1 MDKRS
6 LTEQEIRTRFIT
18 PAIKAAGWADTQIR
32 EEYAIT
38 KGRIIALGGSYK
50 RDKAKYADYVL
61 FYKPHI
67 PIAIIEAK
75 DNNHTISDGMQQA
88 LGYAE
93 QLRVPFVFTS
103 NGDGFTFH
111 NRNSEDS
118 DRETILS
125 ISEFPSPEILW
136 KMYKQ
141 YKGIDEKQEKV
152 ITEPYYVER
161 PDKQPRYYQLNA
173 INLTV
178 ESIAKGNNRVLLVM
192 ATGTG
197 KTYTAFQIIWRLWK
211 AGIKK
216 RILFLAD
223 RNALIDQTYTNDF
236 APFKDKMTI
245 IRHRHVDK
253 SYEIYL
259 AIYQGLTG
267 EGDKDIFRQFS
278 PDFFDLIVVD
288 EAHRVA
294 GSSGEV
300 ARYKLGKLL
309 AAASP
314 YLLLL
319 TATPH
324 NGKTEP
330 FLRLIRLVDEKAF
343 PNINA
348 IVKEQVAP
356 YVIRT
361 EKREA
366 IDNNGNKLFKNRTTR
381 AIELHWDE
389 RHSMQ
394 RRLYEMVSDYVSKNY
409 NKAMRNR
416 GKNMWFVFLLIMMQ
430 RLVTSSTSAV
440 RESMERRVKVLE
452 EQAFKYQSMSE
463 EEFAEMELE
472 ENMEDAIAAISL
484 DIKEEIAQLNDII
497 AVAKQA
503 EFQYLDVKVEPLLE
517 IIDDLFAEDRQR
529 KVIIFTE
536 FVATQS
542 YLVKLLKDRGYSTS
556 ILNGSMSIEERNAV
570 LQEFKTETDILIST
584 DAGGEGLNLQFS
596 NCIINYDLPWNP
608 MKIEQRIGRVDRIGQ
623 QRDVIV
629 YNFILADTVENRVKA
644 VLEEKLSVILKEI
657 GIDKYSDVLDSET
670 AELNFTDAYMKSI
683 RNPKNIELNIRPV
696 EEDLKKQVQNTMRIK
711 DLIKE
716 EKDLA
721 SMIGTNSAFDFEA
734 ALRQMVTYYENYKGN
749 PYLPIENFSIND
761 PVIVGHLNKEIEQDL
776 GGQLLNV
783 SIKDF
788 PNEKGY
794 FMLWRISLTPDSQ
807 GQKIIPIFINQ
818 DFILRPMAG
827 KKIWEAIL
835 DKDRVITVWEGEKID
850 IKTQNKLRTASQ
862 EFAYDTFLTLK
873 AELEKRNEETYRKY
887 LYALNLRI
895 EAAQRIG
902 IENIRRHK
910 LMALSREKAEIEANY
925 LAGKKFCPDF
935 KPVLIVHME

>member
-1 MDKRS
+1 MFRLGDYVFDKTKNERVQI
-6 LTEQEIRTRFIT
+6 LEIREVWGFV
-18 PAIKAAGWADTQIR
+18 
-32 EEYAIT
+32 
-38 KGRIIALGGSYK
+38 SYK
-50 RDKAKYADYVL
+50 VFNASTGTVYKLSADDICAEVPEENFNESYLRYVAML
-61 FYKPHI
+61 SKIKNETSGGILSKLSSGIIPLPHQLHVLNRALSNNNVRYI
-67 PIAIIEAK
+67 LADEVGLGKTIEAGLIIK
-75 DNNHTISDGMQQA
+75 ELKT
-88 LGYAE
+88 
-93 QLRVPFVFTS
+93 R
-103 NGDGFTFH
+103 
-111 NRNSEDS
+111 
-118 DRETILS
+118 
-125 ISEFPSPEILW
+125 
-136 KMYKQ
+136 
-141 YKGIDEKQEKV
+141 GI
-152 ITEPYYVER
+152 I
-161 PDKQPRYYQLNA
+161 
-173 INLTV
+173 
-178 ESIAKGNNRVLLVM
+178 
-192 ATGTG
+192 
-197 KTYTAFQIIWRLWK
+197 
-211 AGIKK
+211 K
-216 RILFLAD
+216 RILIVCPTGLVTQWSLEMQDKFNEKFHVILPED
-223 RNALIDQTYTNDF
+223 YDTIRKITGNEDVYGQFDQVISPMDSIKPLERRVGWTEEKIAQYNEERIYS
-236 APFKDKMTI
+236 I
-245 IRHRHVDK
+245 IN
-253 SYEIYL
+253 S
-259 AIYQGLTG
+259 GW
-267 EGDKDIFRQFS
+267 
-278 PDFFDLIVVD
+278 DLVVID

-300 ARYKLGKLL
+300 ARYKLGNLL

-394 RRLYEMVSDYVSKNY
+394 CRLYEMVSDYVSQNY

-716 EKDLA
+716 EKDLT
-721 SMIGTNSAFDFEA
+721 SMIGTGSAFDFEA

-776 GGQLLNV
+776 GGRLLNV

-807 GQKIIPIFINQ
+807 GQKIVPIFINQ

-835 DKDRVITVWEGEKID
+835 DKDRVITVYEGEKID
-850 IKTQNKLRTASQ
+850 IETQNKLRTTSQ

-902 IENIRRHK
+902 IENIRKHK

-925 LAGKKFCPDF
+925 QAGKKFCPDF
-935 KPVLIVHME
+935 KLVLMVHME

>member
-1 MDKRS
+1 MHRVGEYVFDKTKNERVQV
-6 LTEQEIRTRFIT
+6 LEISEVWGFV
-18 PAIKAAGWADTQIR
+18 
-32 EEYAIT
+32 
-38 KGRIIALGGSYK
+38 SYK
-50 RDKAKYADYVL
+50 VFNASTGTVYKLSADDICAEVPEENFNESYLRYVAML
-61 FYKPHI
+61 SKIKNETSGGILSKLSSGIIPLPHQLHVLNRALSNNNVRYI
-67 PIAIIEAK
+67 LADEVGLGKTIEAGLIIK
-75 DNNHTISDGMQQA
+75 E
-88 LGYAE
+88 L
-93 QLRVPFVFTS
+93 
-103 NGDGFTFH
+103 
-111 NRNSEDS
+111 
-118 DRETILS
+118 
-125 ISEFPSPEILW
+125 
-136 KMYKQ
+136 
-141 YKGIDEKQEKV
+141 
-152 ITEPYYVER
+152 
-161 PDKQPRYYQLNA
+161 
-173 INLTV
+173 
-178 ESIAKGNNRVLLVM
+178 
-192 ATGTG
+192 
-197 KTYTAFQIIWRLWK
+197 KTRGLI
-211 AGIKK
+211 K
-216 RILFLAD
+216 RILVVCPTGLVTQWSLEMQDKFNEKFHVILPED
-223 RNALIDQTYTNDF
+223 YDTIRRITGNGDVYGQFDQVISPMDSIKPLERRVGWTEEKIAQYNEERIYS
-236 APFKDKMTI
+236 I
-245 IRHRHVDK
+245 IN
-253 SYEIYL
+253 S
-259 AIYQGLTG
+259 GW
-267 EGDKDIFRQFS
+267 
-278 PDFFDLIVVD
+278 DLVVID

-300 ARYKLGKLL
+300 ARHKLGNLL

>member
-1 MDKRS
+1 MHRIGDYVFDKTKNERVQV
-6 LTEQEIRTRFIT
+6 LEISEVWGFV
-18 PAIKAAGWADTQIR
+18 
-32 EEYAIT
+32 
-38 KGRIIALGGSYK
+38 SYK
-50 RDKAKYADYVL
+50 VFNASTGTVYKLSADDICAEVPEENFNESYLRYVAML
-61 FYKPHI
+61 SKIKNETSGGILSKLSSGIIPLPHQLHVLNRALSNNNVRYI
-67 PIAIIEAK
+67 LADEVGLGKTIEAGLIIK
-75 DNNHTISDGMQQA
+75 ELKT
-88 LGYAE
+88 
-93 QLRVPFVFTS
+93 R
-103 NGDGFTFH
+103 
-111 NRNSEDS
+111 
-118 DRETILS
+118 
-125 ISEFPSPEILW
+125 
-136 KMYKQ
+136 
-141 YKGIDEKQEKV
+141 GI
-152 ITEPYYVER
+152 I
-161 PDKQPRYYQLNA
+161 
-173 INLTV
+173 
-178 ESIAKGNNRVLLVM
+178 
-192 ATGTG
+192 
-197 KTYTAFQIIWRLWK
+197 
-211 AGIKK
+211 K
-216 RILFLAD
+216 RILIVCPTGLVTQWSLEMQDKFNEKFHVILPED
-223 RNALIDQTYTNDF
+223 YDTIRKITGNEDVYGQFDQVISPMDSIKPLERRVGWTEEKIAQYNEERIYS
-236 APFKDKMTI
+236 I
-245 IRHRHVDK
+245 IN
-253 SYEIYL
+253 S
-259 AIYQGLTG
+259 GW
-267 EGDKDIFRQFS
+267 
-278 PDFFDLIVVD
+278 DLVVID

-300 ARYKLGKLL
+300 ARYKLGNLL

-394 RRLYEMVSDYVSKNY
+394 CRLYEMVSDYVSQNY

-850 IKTQNKLRTASQ
+850 TKTQNKLRTASQ

-887 LYALNLRI
+887 LYALKLRI

>member
-1 MDKRS
+1 MHNVGDYVFDKTKDERVQILEISEVWGFVSYKVFNASTGTVYKLSADDICAEVPEENFNESYLRYVAMLSKIKNETSGGILSKLSSGIIPLPHQLHVLNRALSNNNVRYILADEVGLGKTIEAGLIIKELKTRGLIKKILIVCPTGLVTQWSLEMQDKFNEKFHVILPEDYDTIRRITGNEDVYGQFTQVISPMDSIKPLERRIGW
-6 LTEQEIRTRFIT
+6 TEQMIAQYNEERIYSI
-18 PAIKAAGWADTQIR
+18 INSGWD
-32 EEYAIT
+32 
-38 KGRIIALGGSYK
+38 L
-50 RDKAKYADYVL
+50 V
-61 FYKPHI
+61 
-67 PIAIIEAK
+67 
-75 DNNHTISDGMQQA
+75 
-88 LGYAE
+88 
-93 QLRVPFVFTS
+93 
-103 NGDGFTFH
+103 
-111 NRNSEDS
+111 
-118 DRETILS
+118 
-125 ISEFPSPEILW
+125 
-136 KMYKQ
+136 
-141 YKGIDEKQEKV
+141 V
-152 ITEPYYVER
+152 I
-161 PDKQPRYYQLNA
+161 
-173 INLTV
+173 
-178 ESIAKGNNRVLLVM
+178 
-192 ATGTG
+192 
-197 KTYTAFQIIWRLWK
+197 
-211 AGIKK
+211 
-216 RILFLAD
+216 
-223 RNALIDQTYTNDF
+223 
-236 APFKDKMTI
+236 
-245 IRHRHVDK
+245 
-253 SYEIYL
+253 
-259 AIYQGLTG
+259 
-267 EGDKDIFRQFS
+267 
-278 PDFFDLIVVD
+278 D

-300 ARYKLGKLL
+300 ARHKLGKLL

-348 IVKEQVAP
+348 VVKEQVAP

-472 ENMEDAIAAISL
+472 ENMEDAIATISL

-517 IIDDLFAEDRQR
+517 IIDCLFAEDRQR

-749 PYLPIENFSIND
+749 PYLPIKNFSIND
-761 PVIVGHLNKEIEQDL
+761 PVIAGHLNKEIEQDL

-835 DKDRVITVWEGEKID
+835 DKDRVITVCEGEKID
-850 IKTQNKLRTASQ
+850 IETQNKLRTASQ

>member
-1 MDKRS
+1 MFRLGDYVFDKTKNERVQV
-6 LTEQEIRTRFIT
+6 LEISEVWGFV
-18 PAIKAAGWADTQIR
+18 
-32 EEYAIT
+32 
-38 KGRIIALGGSYK
+38 SYK
-50 RDKAKYADYVL
+50 VFNASTGTVYKLSADDICAEVPEENFNESYLRYVAML
-61 FYKPHI
+61 SKIKNETSEGILSKLSSGIIPLPHQLHVLNRALSNNNVRYI
-67 PIAIIEAK
+67 LADEVGLGKTIEAGLIIK
-75 DNNHTISDGMQQA
+75 E
-88 LGYAE
+88 L
-93 QLRVPFVFTS
+93 
-103 NGDGFTFH
+103 
-111 NRNSEDS
+111 
-118 DRETILS
+118 
-125 ISEFPSPEILW
+125 
-136 KMYKQ
+136 
-141 YKGIDEKQEKV
+141 
-152 ITEPYYVER
+152 
-161 PDKQPRYYQLNA
+161 
-173 INLTV
+173 
-178 ESIAKGNNRVLLVM
+178 
-192 ATGTG
+192 
-197 KTYTAFQIIWRLWK
+197 KTRGLI
-211 AGIKK
+211 K
-216 RILFLAD
+216 RILIVCPTGLVTQWSLEMQDKFNEKFHVILPED
-223 RNALIDQTYTNDF
+223 YDTIRRITGNEDVYGQFDQVISPMDSIKPLERRVGWTEEKIAEYNEERIYS
-236 APFKDKMTI
+236 I
-245 IRHRHVDK
+245 IN
-253 SYEIYL
+253 S
-259 AIYQGLTG
+259 GW
-267 EGDKDIFRQFS
+267 
-278 PDFFDLIVVD
+278 DLVVID

-902 IENIRRHK
+902 IENIRKHK

-925 LAGKKFCPDF
+925 QAGKKFCPDF

>member
-1 MDKRS
+1 MHNVGDYVFDKTKDECVQV
-6 LTEQEIRTRFIT
+6 LEISEVWGFV
-18 PAIKAAGWADTQIR
+18 
-32 EEYAIT
+32 
-38 KGRIIALGGSYK
+38 SYK
-50 RDKAKYADYVL
+50 VFNASTGTVYKLSADDICAEVPEENFNESYLRYVAML
-61 FYKPHI
+61 SKIKNETSEGILSKLSSGIIPLPHQLHVLNRALSNNNVRYI
-67 PIAIIEAK
+67 LADEVGLGKTIEAGLIIK
-75 DNNHTISDGMQQA
+75 E
-88 LGYAE
+88 L
-93 QLRVPFVFTS
+93 
-103 NGDGFTFH
+103 
-111 NRNSEDS
+111 
-118 DRETILS
+118 
-125 ISEFPSPEILW
+125 
-136 KMYKQ
+136 
-141 YKGIDEKQEKV
+141 
-152 ITEPYYVER
+152 
-161 PDKQPRYYQLNA
+161 
-173 INLTV
+173 
-178 ESIAKGNNRVLLVM
+178 
-192 ATGTG
+192 
-197 KTYTAFQIIWRLWK
+197 KTRGLI
-211 AGIKK
+211 K
-216 RILFLAD
+216 RILVVCPTGLVTQWSLEMQDKFNEKFHVILPED
-223 RNALIDQTYTNDF
+223 YDTIRKITGNEDVYGQFDQVISPMDSIKPLERRVGWTEEKIAEYNEERIYS
-236 APFKDKMTI
+236 I
-245 IRHRHVDK
+245 IN
-253 SYEIYL
+253 S
-259 AIYQGLTG
+259 GW
-267 EGDKDIFRQFS
+267 
-278 PDFFDLIVVD
+278 DLVVID

-294 GSSGEV
+294 GSSGKV
-300 ARYKLGKLL
+300 ARYKLGNLL

-394 RRLYEMVSDYVSKNY
+394 CRLYEMVSDYVSQNY

>member
-1 MDKRS
+1 MHNVGDYVFDKTKNERVQI
-6 LTEQEIRTRFIT
+6 LEISEVWGFV
-18 PAIKAAGWADTQIR
+18 
-32 EEYAIT
+32 
-38 KGRIIALGGSYK
+38 SYK
-50 RDKAKYADYVL
+50 VFNASTGTVYKLSADDICAEVPEENFNESYLRYVAML
-61 FYKPHI
+61 SKIKNETSEGILSKLSSGIIPLPHQLHVLNRALSNNNVRYI
-67 PIAIIEAK
+67 LADEVGLGKTIEAGLIIK
-75 DNNHTISDGMQQA
+75 E
-88 LGYAE
+88 L
-93 QLRVPFVFTS
+93 
-103 NGDGFTFH
+103 
-111 NRNSEDS
+111 
-118 DRETILS
+118 
-125 ISEFPSPEILW
+125 
-136 KMYKQ
+136 
-141 YKGIDEKQEKV
+141 
-152 ITEPYYVER
+152 
-161 PDKQPRYYQLNA
+161 
-173 INLTV
+173 
-178 ESIAKGNNRVLLVM
+178 
-192 ATGTG
+192 
-197 KTYTAFQIIWRLWK
+197 KTRGLI
-211 AGIKK
+211 K
-216 RILFLAD
+216 RILIVCPTGLVTQWSLEMQDKFNEKFHVILPED
-223 RNALIDQTYTNDF
+223 YDTIRKITGNEDVYGQFDQVISPMDSIKPLERRVGWTEEKIAEYNEERIYS
-236 APFKDKMTI
+236 I
-245 IRHRHVDK
+245 IN
-253 SYEIYL
+253 S
-259 AIYQGLTG
+259 GW
-267 EGDKDIFRQFS
+267 
-278 PDFFDLIVVD
+278 DLVVID

-394 RRLYEMVSDYVSKNY
+394 RRLYEMVSDYVSQNY

>member
-1 MDKRS
+1 MFRLGDYVFDKTQNERVQI
-6 LTEQEIRTRFIT
+6 LEISEVWGFV
-18 PAIKAAGWADTQIR
+18 
-32 EEYAIT
+32 
-38 KGRIIALGGSYK
+38 SYK
-50 RDKAKYADYVL
+50 VFNASTGTVYKLSADDICAEVPEENFNESYLRYVAML
-61 FYKPHI
+61 SKIKNETSAGILSKLSSGIIPLPHQLHVLNRALSNNNVRYI
-67 PIAIIEAK
+67 LADEVGLGKTIEAGLIIK
-75 DNNHTISDGMQQA
+75 E
-88 LGYAE
+88 L
-93 QLRVPFVFTS
+93 
-103 NGDGFTFH
+103 
-111 NRNSEDS
+111 
-118 DRETILS
+118 
-125 ISEFPSPEILW
+125 
-136 KMYKQ
+136 
-141 YKGIDEKQEKV
+141 
-152 ITEPYYVER
+152 
-161 PDKQPRYYQLNA
+161 
-173 INLTV
+173 
-178 ESIAKGNNRVLLVM
+178 
-192 ATGTG
+192 
-197 KTYTAFQIIWRLWK
+197 KTRGLI
-211 AGIKK
+211 K
-216 RILFLAD
+216 RILVVCPTGLVTQWSLEMQDKFNEKFHVILPED
-223 RNALIDQTYTNDF
+223 YDTIRKITGNEDVYGQFDQVISPMDSIKPLERRVGWTEEKIAEYNEERIYS
-236 APFKDKMTI
+236 I
-245 IRHRHVDK
+245 IN
-253 SYEIYL
+253 S
-259 AIYQGLTG
+259 GW
-267 EGDKDIFRQFS
+267 
-278 PDFFDLIVVD
+278 DLVVID

-416 GKNMWFVFLLIMMQ
+416 GKNMWLVFLLIMMQ

-556 ILNGSMSIEERNAV
+556 ILNGSMSIEERNAA

-835 DKDRVITVWEGEKID
+835 DKDRVITVCEGEKID
-850 IKTQNKLRTASQ
+850 IETQNKLRTASQ

-902 IENIRRHK
+902 IENIRKHK

>member
-1 MDKRS
+1 MCSVGDYVFDKTKNERVQI
-6 LTEQEIRTRFIT
+6 LEISEVWGFV
-18 PAIKAAGWADTQIR
+18 
-32 EEYAIT
+32 
-38 KGRIIALGGSYK
+38 SYK
-50 RDKAKYADYVL
+50 VFNASTGTVYKLSAADISAEVPEEHFNESYLRYVAML
-61 FYKPHI
+61 TKIKNETSAGILSKLSSGIIPLPHQLHVLNRALSNNNVRYI
-67 PIAIIEAK
+67 LADEVGLGKTIEAGLIIK
-75 DNNHTISDGMQQA
+75 E
-88 LGYAE
+88 L
-93 QLRVPFVFTS
+93 
-103 NGDGFTFH
+103 
-111 NRNSEDS
+111 
-118 DRETILS
+118 
-125 ISEFPSPEILW
+125 
-136 KMYKQ
+136 
-141 YKGIDEKQEKV
+141 
-152 ITEPYYVER
+152 
-161 PDKQPRYYQLNA
+161 
-173 INLTV
+173 
-178 ESIAKGNNRVLLVM
+178 
-192 ATGTG
+192 
-197 KTYTAFQIIWRLWK
+197 KTRGLI
-211 AGIKK
+211 K
-216 RILFLAD
+216 RILVVCPTGLVTQWSLEMQDKFNEKFHVILPED
-223 RNALIDQTYTNDF
+223 YDTIRKITGNEDVYGQFDQVISPMDSIKPLERRVGWTEEKIAEYNEERIYS
-236 APFKDKMTI
+236 I
-245 IRHRHVDK
+245 IN
-253 SYEIYL
+253 S
-259 AIYQGLTG
+259 GW
-267 EGDKDIFRQFS
+267 
-278 PDFFDLIVVD
+278 DLVVID

-416 GKNMWFVFLLIMMQ
+416 GKNMWLVFLLIMMQ

-440 RESMERRVKVLE
+440 RESMERRVKILE

-716 EKDLA
+716 EKDLT
-721 SMIGTNSAFDFEA
+721 SMIGTGSAFDFEA

-749 PYLPIENFSIND
+749 PYLPIKNFSIND
-761 PVIVGHLNKEIEQDL
+761 PVIAGHLNKEIEQDL

-835 DKDRVITVWEGEKID
+835 DKDRVITVCEGEKID
-850 IKTQNKLRTASQ
+850 IETQNKLRTASQ

-902 IENIRRHK
+902 IENIRKHK

-925 LAGKKFCPDF
+925 QAGKKFCPDF
-935 KPVLIVHME
+935 KLVLMVHME

>member
-1 MDKRS
+1 MHRVGDYVFDKTKDERVQV
-6 LTEQEIRTRFIT
+6 LEISEVWGFV
-18 PAIKAAGWADTQIR
+18 
-32 EEYAIT
+32 
-38 KGRIIALGGSYK
+38 SYK
-50 RDKAKYADYVL
+50 VFNNSTGTVYKLSAADISAEVPEEHFNESYLRYVAMHSKIKNETSEGIL
-61 FYKPHI
+61 SKLSSGIIPLPHQLHVLNRALSNNNVRYI
-67 PIAIIEAK
+67 LADEVGLGKTIEAGLIIK
-75 DNNHTISDGMQQA
+75 E
-88 LGYAE
+88 L
-93 QLRVPFVFTS
+93 
-103 NGDGFTFH
+103 
-111 NRNSEDS
+111 
-118 DRETILS
+118 
-125 ISEFPSPEILW
+125 
-136 KMYKQ
+136 
-141 YKGIDEKQEKV
+141 
-152 ITEPYYVER
+152 
-161 PDKQPRYYQLNA
+161 
-173 INLTV
+173 
-178 ESIAKGNNRVLLVM
+178 
-192 ATGTG
+192 
-197 KTYTAFQIIWRLWK
+197 KTRGLI
-211 AGIKK
+211 K
-216 RILFLAD
+216 RILVVCPTGLVTQWSLEMQDKFNEKFHVILPED
-223 RNALIDQTYTNDF
+223 YDTIRKITGNEDVYGQFDQVISPMDSIKPLERRVGWTEEKIAEYNEERIYS
-236 APFKDKMTI
+236 I
-245 IRHRHVDK
+245 IN
-253 SYEIYL
+253 S
-259 AIYQGLTG
+259 GW
-267 EGDKDIFRQFS
+267 
-278 PDFFDLIVVD
+278 DLVVID

-300 ARYKLGKLL
+300 ARYKLGNLL

>member
-1 MDKRS
+1 MITFTIGDYVFDKTKNERVQI
-6 LTEQEIRTRFIT
+6 LEISEVWGFV
-18 PAIKAAGWADTQIR
+18 
-32 EEYAIT
+32 
-38 KGRIIALGGSYK
+38 SYK
-50 RDKAKYADYVL
+50 VFNASTGTVYKLSADDICAEVPEENFNESYLRYVAML
-61 FYKPHI
+61 SKIKNETSAGILSKLSSGIIPLPHQLHVLNRALSNNNVRYI
-67 PIAIIEAK
+67 LADEVGLGKTIEAGLIIK
-75 DNNHTISDGMQQA
+75 E
-88 LGYAE
+88 L
-93 QLRVPFVFTS
+93 
-103 NGDGFTFH
+103 
-111 NRNSEDS
+111 
-118 DRETILS
+118 
-125 ISEFPSPEILW
+125 
-136 KMYKQ
+136 
-141 YKGIDEKQEKV
+141 
-152 ITEPYYVER
+152 
-161 PDKQPRYYQLNA
+161 
-173 INLTV
+173 
-178 ESIAKGNNRVLLVM
+178 
-192 ATGTG
+192 
-197 KTYTAFQIIWRLWK
+197 KTRGLI
-211 AGIKK
+211 K
-216 RILFLAD
+216 RILIVCPTGLVTQWSLEMQDKFNEKFHVILPED
-223 RNALIDQTYTNDF
+223 YDTIRRITGNEDVYGQFDQVISPMDSIKPLERRVGWTEEKIAQYNEERIYS
-236 APFKDKMTI
+236 I
-245 IRHRHVDK
+245 IN
-253 SYEIYL
+253 S
-259 AIYQGLTG
+259 GW
-267 EGDKDIFRQFS
+267 
-278 PDFFDLIVVD
+278 DLVVID

-416 GKNMWFVFLLIMMQ
+416 GKNMWLVFLLIMMQ

-440 RESMERRVKVLE
+440 RESMERRVKILE

-716 EKDLA
+716 EKDLT
-721 SMIGTNSAFDFEA
+721 SMIGTGSAFDFEA

-749 PYLPIENFSIND
+749 PYLPIKNFSIND
-761 PVIVGHLNKEIEQDL
+761 PVIAGHLNKEIEQDL

-835 DKDRVITVWEGEKID
+835 DKDRVITVCEGEKID
-850 IKTQNKLRTASQ
+850 IETQNKLRTASQ

-902 IENIRRHK
+902 IENIRKHK

-925 LAGKKFCPDF
+925 QAGKKFCPDF
-935 KPVLIVHME
+935 KLVLMVHME

>member
-1 MDKRS
+1 MFTIGDYVFDKTKNARVRI
-6 LTEQEIRTRFIT
+6 LEISEVWGFV
-18 PAIKAAGWADTQIR
+18 
-32 EEYAIT
+32 
-38 KGRIIALGGSYK
+38 SYK
-50 RDKAKYADYVL
+50 VFNASTGTVYKLSAEDICAEVPEENFNESYLRYVAMLSKIKNETSEGILSKLSSGIIPLPHQLHVLNRALSNNNVRYILADEVGL
-61 FYKPHI
+61 GKT
-67 PIAIIEAK
+67 IEAGLIIK
-75 DNNHTISDGMQQA
+75 E
-88 LGYAE
+88 L
-93 QLRVPFVFTS
+93 
-103 NGDGFTFH
+103 
-111 NRNSEDS
+111 
-118 DRETILS
+118 
-125 ISEFPSPEILW
+125 
-136 KMYKQ
+136 
-141 YKGIDEKQEKV
+141 
-152 ITEPYYVER
+152 
-161 PDKQPRYYQLNA
+161 
-173 INLTV
+173 
-178 ESIAKGNNRVLLVM
+178 
-192 ATGTG
+192 
-197 KTYTAFQIIWRLWK
+197 KTRGLI
-211 AGIKK
+211 K
-216 RILFLAD
+216 RILIVCPTGLVTQWSLEMQDKFNEKFHVILPED
-223 RNALIDQTYTNDF
+223 YDTIRKITGNEDVYGQFDQVISPMDSIKPLERRVGWTEEKIAQYNEERIYS
-236 APFKDKMTI
+236 I
-245 IRHRHVDK
+245 IN
-253 SYEIYL
+253 S
-259 AIYQGLTG
+259 GW
-267 EGDKDIFRQFS
+267 
-278 PDFFDLIVVD
+278 DLVVID

-300 ARYKLGKLL
+300 ARYKLGNLL

-440 RESMERRVKVLE
+440 RESMERRVKILE

-657 GIDKYSDVLDSET
+657 GIDKYSDVLDSEA

-761 PVIVGHLNKEIEQDL
+761 PVIVDHLNKEIEQDW

-788 PNEKGY
+788 PHEKGY

-835 DKDRVITVWEGEKID
+835 DKDRVITVCEGEKID
-850 IKTQNKLRTASQ
+850 IETQNKLRTASQ

-902 IENIRRHK
+902 IENIRKHK

-925 LAGKKFCPDF
+925 QAGKKFCPDF

>member
-1 MDKRS
+1 M
-6 LTEQEIRTRFIT
+6 I
-18 PAIKAAGWADTQIR
+18 AD
-32 EEYAIT
+32 EV
-38 KGRIIALGGSYK
+38 GLGK
-50 RDKAKYADYVL
+50 T
-61 FYKPHI
+61 
-67 PIAIIEAK
+67 IEAGLIIK
-75 DNNHTISDGMQQA
+75 E
-88 LGYAE
+88 L
-93 QLRVPFVFTS
+93 
-103 NGDGFTFH
+103 
-111 NRNSEDS
+111 
-118 DRETILS
+118 
-125 ISEFPSPEILW
+125 
-136 KMYKQ
+136 
-141 YKGIDEKQEKV
+141 
-152 ITEPYYVER
+152 
-161 PDKQPRYYQLNA
+161 
-173 INLTV
+173 
-178 ESIAKGNNRVLLVM
+178 
-192 ATGTG
+192 
-197 KTYTAFQIIWRLWK
+197 KTRGLI
-211 AGIKK
+211 K
-216 RILFLAD
+216 RILVVCPTGLVTQWSLEMQDKFNEKFHVILPED
-223 RNALIDQTYTNDF
+223 YDTIRKITGNEDVYGQFDQVISPMDSIKPLERRVGWTEEKIAEYNEERIYS
-236 APFKDKMTI
+236 I
-245 IRHRHVDK
+245 IN
-253 SYEIYL
+253 S
-259 AIYQGLTG
+259 GW
-267 EGDKDIFRQFS
+267 
-278 PDFFDLIVVD
+278 DLVVID

-319 TATPH
+319 TSTPH

-394 RRLYEMVSDYVSKNY
+394 RRLYEMVSDYVAQNY

-542 YLVKLLKDRGYSTS
+542 YLVKLLKDRRYSTS

-716 EKDLA
+716 EKDLT
-721 SMIGTNSAFDFEA
+721 SMIGTGSAFDFEA
-734 ALRQMVTYYENYKGN
+734 ALRQMVTYYQNYKGN

-835 DKDRVITVWEGEKID
+835 DKDRVITVCEGEKID
-850 IKTQNKLRTASQ
+850 IETQNKLRTASQ

-902 IENIRRHK
+902 IENIRKHK

-925 LAGKKFCPDF
+925 QAGKKFCPDF

>member
-1 MDKRS
+1 MCSVGDYVFDKTKNERVQV
-6 LTEQEIRTRFIT
+6 LEISEVWGFV
-18 PAIKAAGWADTQIR
+18 
-32 EEYAIT
+32 
-38 KGRIIALGGSYK
+38 SYK
-50 RDKAKYADYVL
+50 VFNASTGTVYKLSADDICAEVPEENFNESYLRYVAML
-61 FYKPHI
+61 SKIKNETSEGILSKLSSGIIPLPHQLHVLNRALSNNNVRYI
-67 PIAIIEAK
+67 LADEVGLGKTIEAGLIIK
-75 DNNHTISDGMQQA
+75 E
-88 LGYAE
+88 L
-93 QLRVPFVFTS
+93 
-103 NGDGFTFH
+103 
-111 NRNSEDS
+111 
-118 DRETILS
+118 
-125 ISEFPSPEILW
+125 
-136 KMYKQ
+136 
-141 YKGIDEKQEKV
+141 
-152 ITEPYYVER
+152 
-161 PDKQPRYYQLNA
+161 
-173 INLTV
+173 
-178 ESIAKGNNRVLLVM
+178 
-192 ATGTG
+192 
-197 KTYTAFQIIWRLWK
+197 KTRGLI
-211 AGIKK
+211 K
-216 RILFLAD
+216 RILIVCPTGLVTQWSMEMQDKFNEKFHVILPED
-223 RNALIDQTYTNDF
+223 YDSIRKITGNEDVYGQFDQVISPMDSIKPLERRVGWTEEKIAQYNEERIYS
-236 APFKDKMTI
+236 I
-245 IRHRHVDK
+245 IN
-253 SYEIYL
+253 S
-259 AIYQGLTG
+259 GW
-267 EGDKDIFRQFS
+267 
-278 PDFFDLIVVD
+278 DLVVID

-300 ARYKLGKLL
+300 ARYKLGNLL

-835 DKDRVITVWEGEKID
+835 DKDRVITVCEGEKID
-850 IKTQNKLRTASQ
+850 IETQNKLRTASQ

-902 IENIRRHK
+902 IENIRKHK

-925 LAGKKFCPDF
+925 QAGKKFCPDF

>member
-1 MDKRS
+1 MCSVGDYVFDKTKNERVQV
-6 LTEQEIRTRFIT
+6 LEISEVWGFV
-18 PAIKAAGWADTQIR
+18 
-32 EEYAIT
+32 
-38 KGRIIALGGSYK
+38 SYK
-50 RDKAKYADYVL
+50 VFNASTGTVYKLSADDICAEVPEENFNESYLRYVAML
-61 FYKPHI
+61 SKIKNETSEGILSKLSSGIIPLPHQLHVLNRALSNNNVRYI
-67 PIAIIEAK
+67 LADEVGLGKTIEAGLIIK
-75 DNNHTISDGMQQA
+75 ELKT
-88 LGYAE
+88 
-93 QLRVPFVFTS
+93 R
-103 NGDGFTFH
+103 
-111 NRNSEDS
+111 
-118 DRETILS
+118 
-125 ISEFPSPEILW
+125 
-136 KMYKQ
+136 
-141 YKGIDEKQEKV
+141 GI
-152 ITEPYYVER
+152 I
-161 PDKQPRYYQLNA
+161 
-173 INLTV
+173 
-178 ESIAKGNNRVLLVM
+178 
-192 ATGTG
+192 
-197 KTYTAFQIIWRLWK
+197 
-211 AGIKK
+211 K
-216 RILFLAD
+216 RILIVCPTGLVTQWSLEMQDKFNEKFHVILPED
-223 RNALIDQTYTNDF
+223 YDTIRKITGNEDVYGQFDQVISPMDSIKPLERRVGWTEEKIAEYNEERIYS
-236 APFKDKMTI
+236 I
-245 IRHRHVDK
+245 IN
-253 SYEIYL
+253 S
-259 AIYQGLTG
+259 GW
-267 EGDKDIFRQFS
+267 
-278 PDFFDLIVVD
+278 DLVVID

-300 ARYKLGKLL
+300 ARYKLGNLL

>member
-1 MDKRS
+1 MDSIKPLERRVGW
-6 LTEQEIRTRFIT
+6 TEEKIAQYNEERIYSI
-18 PAIKAAGWADTQIR
+18 INSGWD
-32 EEYAIT
+32 
-38 KGRIIALGGSYK
+38 L
-50 RDKAKYADYVL
+50 V
-61 FYKPHI
+61 
-67 PIAIIEAK
+67 
-75 DNNHTISDGMQQA
+75 
-88 LGYAE
+88 
-93 QLRVPFVFTS
+93 
-103 NGDGFTFH
+103 
-111 NRNSEDS
+111 
-118 DRETILS
+118 
-125 ISEFPSPEILW
+125 
-136 KMYKQ
+136 
-141 YKGIDEKQEKV
+141 V
-152 ITEPYYVER
+152 I
-161 PDKQPRYYQLNA
+161 
-173 INLTV
+173 
-178 ESIAKGNNRVLLVM
+178 
-192 ATGTG
+192 
-197 KTYTAFQIIWRLWK
+197 
-211 AGIKK
+211 
-216 RILFLAD
+216 
-223 RNALIDQTYTNDF
+223 
-236 APFKDKMTI
+236 
-245 IRHRHVDK
+245 
-253 SYEIYL
+253 
-259 AIYQGLTG
+259 
-267 EGDKDIFRQFS
+267 
-278 PDFFDLIVVD
+278 D

-300 ARYKLGKLL
+300 ARYKLGNLL

-835 DKDRVITVWEGEKID
+835 DKDRVITVCEGEKID
-850 IKTQNKLRTASQ
+850 IETQNKLRTASQ

-902 IENIRRHK
+902 IENIRKHK

-925 LAGKKFCPDF
+925 QAGKKFCPDF
-935 KPVLIVHME
+935 KLVLMVHME

>member
-1 MDKRS
+1 MHNVGDYVFDKTKNERVQI
-6 LTEQEIRTRFIT
+6 LEINEVWGFV
-18 PAIKAAGWADTQIR
+18 
-32 EEYAIT
+32 
-38 KGRIIALGGSYK
+38 SYK
-50 RDKAKYADYVL
+50 VFNASTGTVYKLSADDICAEVPEENFNESYLRYVAML
-61 FYKPHI
+61 SKIKNETSGGILSKLSSGIIPLPHQLHVLNRALSNNNVRYI
-67 PIAIIEAK
+67 LADEVGLGKTIEAGLIIK
-75 DNNHTISDGMQQA
+75 E
-88 LGYAE
+88 L
-93 QLRVPFVFTS
+93 
-103 NGDGFTFH
+103 
-111 NRNSEDS
+111 
-118 DRETILS
+118 
-125 ISEFPSPEILW
+125 
-136 KMYKQ
+136 
-141 YKGIDEKQEKV
+141 
-152 ITEPYYVER
+152 
-161 PDKQPRYYQLNA
+161 
-173 INLTV
+173 
-178 ESIAKGNNRVLLVM
+178 
-192 ATGTG
+192 
-197 KTYTAFQIIWRLWK
+197 KTRGLI
-211 AGIKK
+211 K
-216 RILFLAD
+216 RILIVCPTGLVTQWSLEMQDKFNEKFHVILPED
-223 RNALIDQTYTNDF
+223 YDTIRRITGNEDVYGQFDQVISPMDSIKPLERRVGWTEEKIAQYNEERIYS
-236 APFKDKMTI
+236 I
-245 IRHRHVDK
+245 IN
-253 SYEIYL
+253 S
-259 AIYQGLTG
+259 GW
-267 EGDKDIFRQFS
+267 
-278 PDFFDLIVVD
+278 DLVVID

-300 ARYKLGKLL
+300 ARYKLGNLL

-542 YLVKLLKDRGYSTS
+542 YLVKLLKGRGYSTS

-683 RNPKNIELNIRPV
+683 RNPRNIELNIRPV

-716 EKDLA
+716 EKDLT
-721 SMIGTNSAFDFEA
+721 SMIGTGSAFDFEA

-749 PYLPIENFSIND
+749 PYLPIKNFSIND
-761 PVIVGHLNKEIEQDL
+761 PVIAGHLNKEIEQDL

-850 IKTQNKLRTASQ
+850 IETQNKLRTASQ

-902 IENIRRHK
+902 IENIRKNK

-925 LAGKKFCPDF
+925 QAGKKFCPDF
-935 KPVLIVHME
+935 KLVLMVHME

>member
-1 MDKRS
+1 MYRIGDYVFDKTQNERVQILDVSEVWGFVSYKVFNASTGTVYKLSADDICAEVPEENFNESYLRYVAMHSKIKNETSEGILSKLSSGIIPLPHQLHVLNRALSNNNVRYILADEVGLGKTIEAGLIIKELKTRGLIKKILIVCPTGLVTQWSLEMQDKFNEKFHVILPEDYDTIRRITGNEDVYGQFTQVISPMDSIKPLERRIGW
-6 LTEQEIRTRFIT
+6 TEQMIAQYNEERIYSI
-18 PAIKAAGWADTQIR
+18 INSGWD
-32 EEYAIT
+32 
-38 KGRIIALGGSYK
+38 L
-50 RDKAKYADYVL
+50 V
-61 FYKPHI
+61 
-67 PIAIIEAK
+67 
-75 DNNHTISDGMQQA
+75 
-88 LGYAE
+88 
-93 QLRVPFVFTS
+93 
-103 NGDGFTFH
+103 
-111 NRNSEDS
+111 
-118 DRETILS
+118 
-125 ISEFPSPEILW
+125 
-136 KMYKQ
+136 
-141 YKGIDEKQEKV
+141 V
-152 ITEPYYVER
+152 I
-161 PDKQPRYYQLNA
+161 
-173 INLTV
+173 
-178 ESIAKGNNRVLLVM
+178 
-192 ATGTG
+192 
-197 KTYTAFQIIWRLWK
+197 
-211 AGIKK
+211 
-216 RILFLAD
+216 
-223 RNALIDQTYTNDF
+223 
-236 APFKDKMTI
+236 
-245 IRHRHVDK
+245 
-253 SYEIYL
+253 
-259 AIYQGLTG
+259 
-267 EGDKDIFRQFS
+267 
-278 PDFFDLIVVD
+278 D

-300 ARYKLGKLL
+300 ARHKLGKLL

-348 IVKEQVAP
+348 VVKEQVAP

-517 IIDDLFAEDRQR
+517 IIDCLFAEDRQR

-850 IKTQNKLRTASQ
+850 IETQNKLRTASQ

>member
-1 MDKRS
+1 MNNIGDYVFDKTKNERVQI
-6 LTEQEIRTRFIT
+6 LEISEVWGFV
-18 PAIKAAGWADTQIR
+18 
-32 EEYAIT
+32 
-38 KGRIIALGGSYK
+38 SYK
-50 RDKAKYADYVL
+50 VFNASTGTVYKLSADDICAEVPEENFNESYLRYVAMLSKIKNETSEGILAKLSSGIIPLPHQFHVLNRALSNNNVRYILADEVGL
-61 FYKPHI
+61 GKT
-67 PIAIIEAK
+67 IEAGLIIK
-75 DNNHTISDGMQQA
+75 E
-88 LGYAE
+88 L
-93 QLRVPFVFTS
+93 
-103 NGDGFTFH
+103 
-111 NRNSEDS
+111 
-118 DRETILS
+118 
-125 ISEFPSPEILW
+125 
-136 KMYKQ
+136 
-141 YKGIDEKQEKV
+141 
-152 ITEPYYVER
+152 
-161 PDKQPRYYQLNA
+161 
-173 INLTV
+173 
-178 ESIAKGNNRVLLVM
+178 
-192 ATGTG
+192 
-197 KTYTAFQIIWRLWK
+197 KTRGLI
-211 AGIKK
+211 K
-216 RILFLAD
+216 RILIVCPTGLVTQWSLEMQDKFNEKFHVILPED
-223 RNALIDQTYTNDF
+223 YDTIRKITGNEDVYGQFDQVISPMDSIKPLERRVGWTEEKIAQYNEERIYS
-236 APFKDKMTI
+236 I
-245 IRHRHVDK
+245 IN
-253 SYEIYL
+253 S
-259 AIYQGLTG
+259 GW
-267 EGDKDIFRQFS
+267 
-278 PDFFDLIVVD
+278 DLVVID

-300 ARYKLGKLL
+300 ARYKLGSLL

-394 RRLYEMVSDYVSKNY
+394 RKLYEMVSDYVAKNY

-452 EQAFKYQSMSE
+452 EQAFKYQSMSK

-484 DIKEEIAQLNDII
+484 DIKEELAQLNEII

-570 LQEFKTETDILIST
+570 LQEFKTETEILIST

-623 QRDVIV
+623 QRDVLV

-657 GIDKYSDVLDSET
+657 GIDKYSDVLDSEA

-716 EKDLA
+716 EKDLT
-721 SMIGTNSAFDFEA
+721 SMIGTGSAFDFEA

-835 DKDRVITVWEGEKID
+835 DKDRVVTVCEGNKID
-850 IKTQNKLRTASQ
+850 SDTQNKLRTASQ

-902 IENIRRHK
+902 IENIRKHK
-910 LMALSREKAEIEANY
+910 LMVLSKERTEIEANY
-925 LAGKKFCPDF
+925 QAGKKFCPDF

>member
-1 MDKRS
+1 MHNVGDYVFDKTKDERVQV
-6 LTEQEIRTRFIT
+6 LEISEVWGFV
-18 PAIKAAGWADTQIR
+18 
-32 EEYAIT
+32 
-38 KGRIIALGGSYK
+38 SYK
-50 RDKAKYADYVL
+50 VFNNSTGTVYKLSAADISAEVPEEHFNESYLRYVAML
-61 FYKPHI
+61 TKIKNETSAGILSKLSSGIIPLPHQLHVLNRALSNNNVRYI
-67 PIAIIEAK
+67 LADEVGLGKTIEAGLIIK
-75 DNNHTISDGMQQA
+75 E
-88 LGYAE
+88 L
-93 QLRVPFVFTS
+93 
-103 NGDGFTFH
+103 
-111 NRNSEDS
+111 
-118 DRETILS
+118 
-125 ISEFPSPEILW
+125 
-136 KMYKQ
+136 
-141 YKGIDEKQEKV
+141 
-152 ITEPYYVER
+152 
-161 PDKQPRYYQLNA
+161 
-173 INLTV
+173 
-178 ESIAKGNNRVLLVM
+178 
-192 ATGTG
+192 
-197 KTYTAFQIIWRLWK
+197 KTRGLIR
-211 AGIKK
+211 
-216 RILFLAD
+216 RILVVCPTGLVTQWSLEMQDKFNEKFHVILPED
-223 RNALIDQTYTNDF
+223 YDTIRKITGNEDVYGQFDQVISPMDSIKPLERRVGWTEEKIAEYNEERIYS
-236 APFKDKMTI
+236 I
-245 IRHRHVDK
+245 IN
-253 SYEIYL
+253 S
-259 AIYQGLTG
+259 GW
-267 EGDKDIFRQFS
+267 
-278 PDFFDLIVVD
+278 DLVVID

-300 ARYKLGKLL
+300 ARHKLGKLL

-416 GKNMWFVFLLIMMQ
+416 GKNMWLVFLLIMMQ

-440 RESMERRVKVLE
+440 RESMERRVKILE

-556 ILNGSMSIEERNAV
+556 ILNGSMSIEERNAA

-716 EKDLA
+716 EKDLT
-721 SMIGTNSAFDFEA
+721 SMIGTGSAFDFEA

-835 DKDRVITVWEGEKID
+835 DKDRVITVCEGEKID
-850 IKTQNKLRTASQ
+850 IETQNKLRTASQ
-862 EFAYDTFLTLK
+862 EFAYDTFLALK
-873 AELEKRNEETYRKY
+873 VELEKRNEETYRKY

-925 LAGKKFCPDF
+925 LAGKTFCPDF

>member
-1 MDKRS
+1 MHRVGDYVFDKTKNERVQI
-6 LTEQEIRTRFIT
+6 LEISEVWGFV
-18 PAIKAAGWADTQIR
+18 
-32 EEYAIT
+32 
-38 KGRIIALGGSYK
+38 SYK
-50 RDKAKYADYVL
+50 VFNNSTGTVYKLSADDICAEVPEENFNESYLRYVAML
-61 FYKPHI
+61 SKIKNETSGGILSKLSSGIIPLPHQLHVLNRALSNNNVRYI
-67 PIAIIEAK
+67 LADEVGLGKTIEAGLIIK
-75 DNNHTISDGMQQA
+75 ELKT
-88 LGYAE
+88 
-93 QLRVPFVFTS
+93 R
-103 NGDGFTFH
+103 
-111 NRNSEDS
+111 
-118 DRETILS
+118 
-125 ISEFPSPEILW
+125 
-136 KMYKQ
+136 
-141 YKGIDEKQEKV
+141 GI
-152 ITEPYYVER
+152 I
-161 PDKQPRYYQLNA
+161 
-173 INLTV
+173 
-178 ESIAKGNNRVLLVM
+178 
-192 ATGTG
+192 
-197 KTYTAFQIIWRLWK
+197 
-211 AGIKK
+211 K
-216 RILFLAD
+216 RILIVCPTGLVTQWSLEMQDKFNEKFHVILPED
-223 RNALIDQTYTNDF
+223 YDTIRKITGNEDVYGQFDQVISPMDSIKPLERRVGWTEEKIAQYNEERIYS
-236 APFKDKMTI
+236 I
-245 IRHRHVDK
+245 IN
-253 SYEIYL
+253 S
-259 AIYQGLTG
+259 GW
-267 EGDKDIFRQFS
+267 
-278 PDFFDLIVVD
+278 DLVVID

-300 ARYKLGKLL
+300 ARYKLGNLL

-394 RRLYEMVSDYVSKNY
+394 CRLYEMVSDYVSQNY